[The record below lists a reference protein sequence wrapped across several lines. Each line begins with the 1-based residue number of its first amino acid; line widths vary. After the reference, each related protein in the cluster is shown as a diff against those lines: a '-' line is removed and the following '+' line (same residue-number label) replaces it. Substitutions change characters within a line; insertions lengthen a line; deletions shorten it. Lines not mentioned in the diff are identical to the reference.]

1 MCLLVLLDS
10 PSFFMLGSYIILPT
24 QARGDYGWME
34 QAARNLSVAGFRT
47 WYQTAREN
55 KGRNFES
62 PYRTIL
68 CEHVKAYANI
78 SQREDGF
85 GVWPVS
91 AARIQ
96 NLQLAR
102 PEKYKNL
109 CSEKTARHSDMPSV

>member
-1 MCLLVLLDS
+1 MCLLVLLAS
-10 PSFFMLGSYIILPT
+10 PSFFRLGSYIILPT
-24 QARGDYGWME
+24 KARGDYGSLE
-34 QAARNLSVAGFRT
+34 QATRNLSFAGLRT

-78 SQREDGF
+78 SQSEDGF
-85 GVWPVS
+85 GFWPIS

-102 PEKYKNL
+102 LEKYKNL
-109 CSEKTARHSDMPSV
+109 CSEKTAGHSDMPSV